1 MTNSH
6 RLSLDFDPQ
15 QLRSDLQLV
24 KAEDW
29 VPHFNTN
36 YFEGEWS
43 GIALRSTGGDPKQ
56 IYPDP
61 HAKGSAVDTPI
72 LKQCPNLRQ
81 VLESFDCP
89 IRSARLLKLSP
100 GSSIK
105 EHRDYDLGFA
115 DGEIRLHI
123 PIATEA
129 SVSFFLAGKRIQ
141 MREGECWYL
150 DFSLPHRIDHRGVA
164 DRIHLVLDCVINDWL
179 LSFFPPGTA
188 ATNGVVAE
196 DTNQLSSPG
205 EFERFRE
212 VVLGDIELQG
222 QLRQTSDRESFIA
235 LVCEAASSRGYRFS
249 PADVWETLQAAH
261 REVIAR
267 WIE

>member
-1 MTNSH
+1 MTSSH
-6 RLSLDFDPQ
+6 RLSLDFDP
-15 QLRSDLQLV
+15 LRLQSDLQVV

-36 YFEGEWS
+36 YFEGDWS
-43 GIALRSTGGDPKQ
+43 GIALRSTGGDAKQ

-61 HAKGSAVDTPI
+61 HAKGSVVDTPI
-72 LKQCPNLRQ
+72 LRQCPNIRQ

-129 SVSFFLAGKRIQ
+129 SVSFFLAGKRVV

-150 DFSLPHRIDHRGVA
+150 DFSLPHRIDHRGAA

-179 LSFFPPGTA
+179 LRFFPHDIATA
-188 ATNGVVAE
+188 SGRAA
-196 DTNQLSSPG
+196 DAIQSAPG
-205 EFERFRE
+205 EFEKFRE
-212 VVLGDIELQG
+212 IVLGDIELQG
-222 QLRQTSDRESFIA
+222 QLRETSDRESFIA
-235 LVCEAASSRGYRFS
+235 LVCEAASGRGYQFS
-249 PADVWETLQAAH
+249 QDEVREILQAA
-261 REVIAR
+261 RSEWIGR

>member
-1 MTNSH
+1 MTSSH

-61 HAKGSAVDTPI
+61 HANGSAVDTPI
-72 LKQCPNLRQ
+72 LRQCPNIRQ

-150 DFSLPHRIDHRGVA
+150 DFSLPHRIDHRGAA

-179 LSFFPPGTA
+179 LRFFPPDI
-188 ATNGVVAE
+188 ATKSALLP
-196 DTNQLSSPG
+196 DTLRSSMPL
-205 EFERFRE
+205 EFERFRQA
-212 VVLGDIELQG
+212 VLEDLELQG
-222 QLRQTSDRESFIA
+222 QLRQTFDRESFIA
-235 LVCEAASSRGYRFS
+235 LVCEAASSRGYQLS
-249 PADVWETLQAAH
+249 ADEVREILQAAKS
-261 REVIAR
+261 EWIGR

>member
-6 RLSLDFDPQ
+6 RLSLDFDP
-15 QLRSDLQLV
+15 LRLQSDLQLV
-24 KAEDW
+24 KGEDW

-43 GIALRSTGGDPKQ
+43 GVALRSTGGDAKQ

-61 HAKGSAVDTPI
+61 HAKGGVVDTPI
-72 LKQCPNLRQ
+72 LKQCPNFRQ

-129 SVSFFLAGKRIQ
+129 RVSFFLAGKRVQ

-150 DFSLPHRIDHRGVA
+150 DFSLPHRIDHRGAA

-179 LSFFPPGTA
+179 LRFFPNDI
-188 ATNGVVAE
+188 ATKSGRAPETV
-196 DTNQLSSPG
+196 QSSTPL
-205 EFERFRE
+205 EFERFRQ
-212 VVLGDIELQG
+212 VVLGDLELQS
-222 QLRQTSDRESFIA
+222 QLRETFDRESFIA
-235 LVCEAASSRGYRFS
+235 LVCEAASGRGYHLS
-249 PADVWETLQAAH
+249 PDDVWEILQAA
-261 REVIAR
+261 RSEWIGR

>member
-15 QLRSDLQLV
+15 QLRSDLQFV
-24 KAEDW
+24 RAEDW
-29 VPHFNTN
+29 VPHFNQG

-72 LKQCPNLRQ
+72 LKQCPNIRQ
-81 VLESFDCP
+81 VLESFACP

-129 SVSFFLAGKRIQ
+129 SVSFFLAGRRIQ

-150 DFSLPHRIDHRGVA
+150 DFSLPHRIDHRGAA

-179 LSFFPPGTA
+179 LRFFPREIASAAGVTA
-188 ATNGVVAE
+188 ETV
-196 DTNQLSSPG
+196 QPSSPEG
-205 EFERFRE
+205 FEKFRQA
-212 VVLGDIELQG
+212 VLGDLELQA
-222 QLRQTSDRESFIA
+222 QLRETSDRESFIA
-235 LVCEAASSRGYRFS
+235 LVCESASSRGYRFS
-249 PADVWETLQAAH
+249 PADVREILQAAY
-261 REVIAR
+261 REWIER

>member
-1 MTNSH
+1 MTSSYK
-6 RLSLDFDPQ
+6 LSLAFDPQ

-24 KAEDW
+24 MAEDW
-29 VPHFNTN
+29 VPHFNTA

-43 GIALRSTGGDPKQ
+43 GVALRSNGGDSKQ

-61 HAKGSAVDTPI
+61 HAEGAVTDTPI
-72 LKQCPNLRQ
+72 LQRCPNIRQ
-81 VLESFDCP
+81 ALESFGCP

-100 GSSIK
+100 GSRIK

-129 SVSFFLAGKRIQ
+129 SVSFFLAGRQIQ

-150 DFSLPHRIDHRGVA
+150 DFSLPHRIDHRGKA
-164 DRIHLVLDCVINDWL
+164 DRIHLVIDCVINDWL
-179 LSFFPPGTA
+179 LRFFPA
-188 ATNGVVAE
+188 ATASASGGAAE
-196 DTNQLSSPG
+196 DAIHPPSPE
-205 EFERFRE
+205 EFERFRHTI
-212 VVLGDIELQG
+212 LGDLELQG

-235 LVCEAASSRGYRFS
+235 LVCELASGRGYQFS
-249 PADVWETLQAAH
+249 PAQVRQTLQAAH
-261 REVIAR
+261 DEWIIR